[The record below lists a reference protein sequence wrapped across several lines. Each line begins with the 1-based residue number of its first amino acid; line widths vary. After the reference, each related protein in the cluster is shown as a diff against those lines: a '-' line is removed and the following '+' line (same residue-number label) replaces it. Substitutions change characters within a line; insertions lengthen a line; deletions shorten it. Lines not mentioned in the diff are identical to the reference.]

1 MTLDS
6 VNDPMKLELFHY
18 PHVREDKNQAQSSC
32 DLVGTMLVRSE
43 GTTWAKSSD
52 SKALNP
58 YPTSRFLVIY
68 PARGDLHYWRI
79 VW

>member
-43 GTTWAKSSD
+43 GTT
-52 SKALNP
+52 
-58 YPTSRFLVIY
+58 
-68 PARGDLHYWRI
+68 
-79 VW
+79 